1 MSEQDLQIT
10 QIELY
15 KLFIPLKEPFVISL
29 GTIYNA
35 ENIIAVI
42 RTNKNIS
49 GFGEC
54 SPFMT
59 INGES
64 QSTCFLVGQFL
75 AKKIIG
81 KNPLDI
87 EDCMSMMDKTI
98 YGNSSIKSAFDIAL
112 HDIASQ
118 HAGVP
123 LYKFLSGKK
132 DKKLFT
138 DYTVSIGDP
147 EKMAGDALKIKK
159 EGYRFIKVKLGETKE
174 IDVKRITAIRKAVG
188 KKIPIRIDANQ
199 GWDAKTAI
207 KILEALKDFNIQYCE
222 EPIPRWDF
230 MNLKKV
236 KKKSSIPIMADES
249 CCDHHDA
256 KRLIQLR
263 ACDMFNLKLGKSS
276 GLLKAKKI
284 IDLAEKENMNM
295 QVGGFM
301 ESKIAMTANAHLA
314 LSSKNILYCDF
325 DTPLMFA
332 EDPVSGGIIYKE
344 NGAIEIPDA
353 AGLGAW
359 IEKGQ
364 LDELEQVVISL

>member
-1 MSEQDLQIT
+1 MTAQDLQIT

-29 GTIYNA
+29 GTIHNV
-35 ENIIAVI
+35 ENVIVVI
-42 RTNKNIS
+42 RTNKGIS

-64 QSTCFLVGQFL
+64 QSTCFIVGQYL
-75 AKKIIG
+75 AKTLKG

-87 EDCMSMMDKTI
+87 EGCMKVMDKII
-98 YGNSSIKSAFDIAL
+98 YANTSIKSAFDIAM
-112 HDIASQ
+112 HDIAAQ
-118 HAGVP
+118 YAGVP
-123 LYKFLSGKK
+123 LYKFLGGEKNK
-132 DKKLFT
+132 ILIT

-147 EKMAGDALKIKK
+147 QKMAMNALKIKQA
-159 EGYRFIKVKLGETKE
+159 GYPVIKVKLGEDKKS
-174 IDVKRITAIRKAVG
+174 DVARIKAIRKAIG

-199 GWDAKTAI
+199 GWDVKTAI
-207 KILEALKDFNIQYCE
+207 KTLQALKDYNIQFCE

-236 KKKSSIPIMADES
+236 KKKSPIPVMADES
-249 CCDHHDA
+249 CSDHHDA
-256 KRLIQLR
+256 ERLIQLG

-276 GLLKAKKI
+276 GLLKAQKI
-284 IDLAEKENMNM
+284 IALAEKENMTM

-301 ESKIAMTANAHLA
+301 ESKITMTANAHLA
-314 LSSKNILYCDF
+314 LCSKNILHCDF

-332 EDPVSGGIIYKE
+332 EDPVSGGIVYKE
-344 NGAIEIPDA
+344 NGIIEVPET

-359 IEKGQ
+359 IDNERLDKLEKV
-364 LDELEQVVISL
+364 LV

>member
-1 MSEQDLQIT
+1 MNEQYLEIV

-15 KLFIPLKEPFVISL
+15 KLLIPLKEPFAISL

-35 ENIIAVI
+35 ENIIVVI
-42 RTNKNIS
+42 RANNGIS

-64 QSTCFLVGQFL
+64 QSTCFLVGEIL
-75 AKKIIG
+75 AKKLKG
-81 KNPLDI
+81 KNALDI
-87 EDCMSMMDKTI
+87 EACMNEMDKTM

-118 HAGVP
+118 HAGMP
-123 LYKFLSGKK
+123 LYKFLGGKK
-132 DKKLFT
+132 SKKLIT
-138 DYTVSIGDP
+138 DYTVSIGEP
-147 EKMAGDALKIKK
+147 VKMASDALKIKQA
-159 EGYRFIKVKLGETKE
+159 GYRVIKVKLGESKKTDIE
-174 IDVKRITAIRKAVG
+174 RIKAIRKTIG

-199 GWDAKTAI
+199 GWDVKTAI
-207 KILEALKDFNIQYCE
+207 KILQALKEYNIQYCE

-236 KKKSSIPIMADES
+236 KKKSPIPIMADES

-284 IDLAEKENMNM
+284 IALAEKENMKM

-332 EDPVSGGIIYKE
+332 EDPVSGGIIYKSKGVVE
-344 NGAIEIPDA
+344 VPDTK
-353 AGLGAW
+353 GLGTW
-359 IEKGQ
+359 IEKER
-364 LDELEQVVISL
+364 LDKLEKIII

>member
-1 MSEQDLQIT
+1 MTEQDLKIT

-42 RTNKNIS
+42 RTNNGNS

-64 QSTCFLVGQFL
+64 QSTCFLVGEIL
-75 AKKIIG
+75 AKKLKG

-87 EDCMSMMDKTI
+87 EDSMNVMDKTI

-123 LYKFLSGKK
+123 LYKFLGGKK

-147 EKMAGDALKIKK
+147 EKMASDALKIKK
-159 EGYRFIKVKLGETKE
+159 AGYRIIKVKLGETKD
-174 IDVKRITAIRKAVG
+174 IDVERIKAIRKVIG
-188 KKIPIRIDANQ
+188 QKTPIRIDANQ
-199 GWDAKTAI
+199 GWNVKTAI
-207 KILEALKDFNIQYCE
+207 KILQALKDYNIQYCE

-236 KKKSSIPIMADES
+236 KKKSPISIMADES

-256 KRLIQLR
+256 QRLIQLR

-284 IDLAEKENMNM
+284 IALAEKENMKM

-325 DTPLMFA
+325 DTPLMFV

-344 NGAIEIPDA
+344 NGIVDVPETT
-353 AGLGAW
+353 GLGAW
-359 IEKGQ
+359 ISKEK
-364 LDELEQVVISL
+364 LDKLEKIIV